1 MSKAVSLT
9 LAARESFP
17 DAEVFRGE
25 EVEER
30 MEQEEEDEAREQEA
44 AGREAELKRLKR
56 IYLQARTLPEP
67 VDSQSQVATV
77 SSLLLLKPAIWNLC
91 PNIWQ
96 RFP

>member
-30 MEQEEEDEAREQEA
+30 IEQEEEQDEAREQEA

-67 VDSQSQVATV
+67 VDSQSQVAT
-77 SSLLLLKPAIWNLC
+77 I
-91 PNIWQ
+91 
-96 RFP
+96 